1 MLQGLGRTDIPL
13 KSLIVG
19 AVIKIILNYVLIG
32 NPHINIEG
40 APIASIACYLV
51 VLIINMYSIIKL
63 TGVKINFM
71 SVFIKPCICSAISAV
86 VAFLTNLVFG
96 KFLGNLGDPD
106 GMLNGNSFALI
117 IAVIAAVISYVIT
130 ILLLKGIS
138 KDDLL
143 MIPKGEKVAEALEKR
158 GFLG

>member
-1 MLQGLGRTDIPL
+1 M
-13 KSLIVG
+13 
-19 AVIKIILNYVLIG
+19 
-32 NPHINIEG
+32 
-40 APIASIACYLV
+40 
-51 VLIINMYSIIKL
+51 
-63 TGVKINFM
+63 F
-71 SVFIKPCICSAISAV
+71 
-86 VAFLTNLVFG
+86 
-96 KFLGNLGDPD
+96 
-106 GMLNGNSFALI
+106 NGNSVALI

>member
-1 MLQGLGRTDIPL
+1 
-13 KSLIVG
+13 
-19 AVIKIILNYVLIG
+19 
-32 NPHINIEG
+32 
-40 APIASIACYLV
+40 
-51 VLIINMYSIIKL
+51 
-63 TGVKINFM
+63 
-71 SVFIKPCICSAISAV
+71 
-86 VAFLTNLVFG
+86 
-96 KFLGNLGDPD
+96 
-106 GMLNGNSFALI
+106 MLNGNSVALI